1 MFAVTILSVNTPPP
15 PPPSRMARA
24 RLLSII
30 GRVINRRRLITFKVN
45 TSAAY
50 REGRWSVCEN
60 GVHIRRRQHKKKDEI
75 ETLTGIHLVNQ
86 QVSFVKLRDGA
97 SGKVGHQ
104 ETGLLRSEGAG
115 IQQLRK
121 KSFCFSYL
129 DRLLQRFLGLA
140 HLLLQLLDRHFCK
153 GRTEKKMKTN
163 C

>member
-115 IQQLRK
+115 NQQLWK
-121 KSFCFSYL
+121 KVFVFLTWTVCSRDSSAWRTFSFSCLIVTS
-129 DRLLQRFLGLA
+129 A
-140 HLLLQLLDRHFCK
+140 K
-153 GRTEKKMKTN
+153 GEQKKK
-163 C
+163 